1 MHEVQLS
8 YFDGPG
14 KEPDRVRWRIATALL
29 LFACLAV
36 VRCAPGQTSAFS
48 PDRQARIESAIS
60 KFLAAGHAPGVS
72 VAVVQDGK
80 FVWSGGFGMADL
92 ENSVPAT
99 ADTLY
104 RLGSI
109 SKPIT
114 ATAALV
120 LSERGQLDL
129 DAPVQRSCPAFPQ
142 KPWPITTRQLL
153 GHLGGIRY
161 YRVPEM
167 PYPCRRPIPKWAIP
181 VTSKTGSRAA

>member
-1 MHEVQLS
+1 MKAR
-8 YFDGPG
+8 G
-14 KEPDRVRWRIATALL
+14 IAY
-29 LFACLAV
+29 
-36 VRCAPGQTSAFS
+36 
-48 PDRQARIESAIS
+48 
-60 KFLAAGHAPGVS
+60 LAAGVFNSGVLAGPYDEAWYDYAPVARPVLDRARRSEQVCQRHGVALRTAALSFPLANPGVS

-129 DAPVQRSCPAFPQ
+129 DAPVQRYCPAFPQ
-142 KPWPITTRQLL
+142 KPWPITTR
-153 GHLGGIRY
+153 
-161 YRVPEM
+161 
-167 PYPCRRPIPKWAIP
+167 
-181 VTSKTGSRAA
+181 

>member
-1 MHEVQLS
+1 LATVKRTFCFGVWGTS
-8 YFDGPG
+8 YFGDLQTSITGA
-14 KEPDRVRWRIATALL
+14 DS
-29 LFACLAV
+29 LAA

-129 DAPVQRSCPAFPQ
+129 DAPVQ
-142 KPWPITTRQLL
+142 K
-153 GHLGGIRY
+153 Y
-161 YRVPEM
+161 
-167 PYPCRRPIPKWAIP
+167 
-181 VTSKTGSRAA
+181 